1 MRCVQ
6 RVLLIRAMAAIVAV
20 IEDPCDFNQ
29 LVAWMVDTFKKNCKY
44 SMSNYMLASYDMDI

>member
-44 SMSNYMLASYDMDI
+44 NMSNYMLASYDMDI